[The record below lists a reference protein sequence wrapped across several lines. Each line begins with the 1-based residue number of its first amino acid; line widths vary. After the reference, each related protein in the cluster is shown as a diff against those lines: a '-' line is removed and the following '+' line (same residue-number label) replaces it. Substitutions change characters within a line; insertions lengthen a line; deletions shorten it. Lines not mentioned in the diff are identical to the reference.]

1 MNSLIALLLFFSVFW
16 SSQPKSRTVSADN
29 SVKLIATEAGIENV
43 APSSRVYKAVLSN
56 QSKDPIR
63 LNAVQMPG
71 GYSGDGRFFACSLQL
86 WDRKNGKWITHRL
99 YSFYNARSTPR
110 IVQVQVDP
118 GTQLE
123 VCDGLYPSQLGHPGD
138 CARFT
143 LS

>member
-1 MNSLIALLLFFSVFW
+1 DLMNILIALLLFFSVFW

-71 GYSGDGRFFACSLQL
+71 GYSGDGRFLLAPCNCGTG
-86 WDRKNGKWITHRL
+86 KMGNGLLIVSTLFTSHEVLRESCKSRL
-99 YSFYNARSTPR
+99 T
-110 IVQVQVDP
+110 
-118 GTQLE
+118 LE
-123 VCDGLYPSQLGHPGD
+123 Q
-138 CARFT
+138 R
-143 LS
+143 